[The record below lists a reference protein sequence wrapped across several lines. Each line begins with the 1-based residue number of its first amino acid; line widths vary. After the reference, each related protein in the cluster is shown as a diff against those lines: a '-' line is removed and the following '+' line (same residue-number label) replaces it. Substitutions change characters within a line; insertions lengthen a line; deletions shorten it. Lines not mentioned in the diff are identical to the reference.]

1 MYKILKEIKKSIK
14 FQRLS
19 DLFRNEQKENIST
32 FHSNYLISF
41 VIDFILFFCLYIYLY
56 NSSKYYNKNIEE
68 NMISVPRGL
77 KEKYDIS
84 IFLSKAVMFRC
95 LTFIFFLFF
104 ENKTSYDLISFINF
118 LLHIFPSFMF
128 LMSLYINIG
137 FLIEKFYE
145 ISLRRIYVL
154 KSLKY
159 ILYFSL
165 LLIILLSLSVFIF
178 KIYKQSYFF
187 IESLMC
193 LIFLIIGF
201 LYLIYGRK
209 ISNFMQ
215 ESNNIRINNPL
226 AMKTVRSLINEKI
239 IGICFLIC
247 PAYIIVG
254 TIKGLIAIKFFGVW
268 YPTFIDLNLYDSIVF
283 FFCEL
288 LPSFIIGRKNKKWNN
303 FKIEELCNQTNMI
316 INDYGERPLLDK
328 EEKTSLIEKNNNNK
342 TIEETIDEIY
352 ENFEGKKR
360 INQSS
365 L

>member
-1 MYKILKEIKKSIK
+1 MYKILREIKKSIK
-14 FQRLS
+14 FKRIS
-19 DLFRNEQKENIST
+19 DLFRNDQDNNIST

-41 VIDFILFFCLYIYLY
+41 VIEFILFGCLYIYLY
-56 NSSKYYNKNIEE
+56 NSSKYYIKNIED

-84 IFLSKAVMFRC
+84 TFLLKAVIFRC
-95 LTFIFFLFF
+95 LTLIFFLFF

-128 LMSLYINIG
+128 LMCLYINIG

-209 ISNFMQ
+209 ISNFMK
-215 ESNNIRINNPL
+215 ESNSIRINNPI

-254 TIKGLIAIKFFGVW
+254 TIKGLVAIKFFGVW
-268 YPTFIDLNLYDSIVF
+268 YPTFIDLNLYDCIVF

-288 LPSFIIGRKNKKWNN
+288 VPSFIIGRTNKKWNN
-303 FKIEELCNQTNMI
+303 FKIEELCNQPNMM
-316 INDYGERPLLDK
+316 INDFGERPLIDK
-328 EEKTSLIEKNNNNK
+328 EEKVEIVEKNNK
-342 TIEETIDEIY
+342 TIEETMDEFF
-352 ENFEGKKR
+352 ENFEGKKK
-360 INQSS
+360 I
-365 L
+365 

>member
-84 IFLSKAVMFRC
+84 
-95 LTFIFFLFF
+95 F

-209 ISNFMQ
+209 ISNFMK

>member
-1 MYKILKEIKKSIK
+1 MYKILKEIKISIK
-14 FQRLS
+14 IQRLS
-19 DLFRNEQKENIST
+19 DLIRTDQTNNIST

-41 VIDFILFFCLYIYLY
+41 VIEFILFLGLYIYLY

-68 NMISVPRGL
+68 NLISVPRGL

-84 IFLSKAVMFRC
+84 IFLLKAVMFRC
-95 LTFIFFLFF
+95 LTLIFFLLF
-104 ENKTSYDLISFINF
+104 ENMTSYDLISFINF

-201 LYLIYGRK
+201 LYLIYGMK
-209 ISNFMQ
+209 ISNFMK
-215 ESNNIRINNPL
+215 ESNNIRINNPI
-226 AMKTVRSLINEKI
+226 AMKTVRNLINEKI
-239 IGICFLIC
+239 IGICFLVC

-254 TIKGLIAIKFFGVW
+254 TIKGLVAIKFFGVW
-268 YPTFIDLNLYDSIVF
+268 YPTFIDLNLYDCIVF

-288 LPSFIIGRKNKKWNN
+288 LPSFVIGRKNKKWNN
-303 FKIEELCNQTNMI
+303 FKIEELCNQPNMI
-316 INDYGERPLLDK
+316 INDNGERPLLDE
-328 EEKTSLIEKNNNNK
+328 EEKEQLIEKKNNNK
-342 TIEETIDEIY
+342 TIEVKMNEFF
-352 ENFEGKKR
+352 ENFEGKKE
-360 INQSS
+360 
-365 L
+365 

>member
-165 LLIILLSLSVFIF
+165 LLSIPYMSSYWIEDAVIRFDSV
-178 KIYKQSYFF
+178 S
-187 IESLMC
+187 
-193 LIFLIIGF
+193 
-201 LYLIYGRK
+201 
-209 ISNFMQ
+209 
-215 ESNNIRINNPL
+215 
-226 AMKTVRSLINEKI
+226 
-239 IGICFLIC
+239 
-247 PAYIIVG
+247 
-254 TIKGLIAIKFFGVW
+254 
-268 YPTFIDLNLYDSIVF
+268 DSSR
-283 FFCEL
+283 E
-288 LPSFIIGRKNKKWNN
+288 
-303 FKIEELCNQTNMI
+303 
-316 INDYGERPLLDK
+316 
-328 EEKTSLIEKNNNNK
+328 
-342 TIEETIDEIY
+342 
-352 ENFEGKKR
+352 
-360 INQSS
+360 
-365 L
+365 

>member
-1 MYKILKEIKKSIK
+1 MYKIIREIKKSIK
-14 FQRLS
+14 LHRLS
-19 DLFRNEQKENIST
+19 DLFRNEQENNIAI

-41 VIDFILFFCLYIYLY
+41 VIEFILFGGLSIYLY
-56 NSSKYYNKNIEE
+56 KSSKYYNKNIED

-84 IFLSKAVMFRC
+84 IFLLKAVMFRC
-95 LTFIFFLFF
+95 LTLIFFLFF
-104 ENKTSYDLISFINF
+104 ENKTSYDLISYINF

-145 ISLRRIYVL
+145 ISLRRIYIS

-165 LLIILLSLSVFIF
+165 LLIILLSLSVFFF
-178 KIYKQSYFF
+178 KIYKESYFF

-201 LYLIYGRK
+201 LYLIYGKK
-209 ISNFMQ
+209 ISNFMK
-215 ESNNIRINNPL
+215 ESNNIRINNPI

-254 TIKGLIAIKFFGVW
+254 TIKGLVAINFFGVW
-268 YPTFIDLNLYDSIVF
+268 YPTFIDLNLYDCIAF

-288 LPSFIIGRKNKKWNN
+288 LPSFIIGRTNKKWNN
-303 FKIEELCNQTNMI
+303 FKIEELCNQPNMI
-316 INDYGERPLLDK
+316 INDLGERPLLDR
-328 EEKTSLIEKNNNNK
+328 EERVEIVEKSK
-342 TIEETIDEIY
+342 TIEEKMDEFF
-352 ENFEGKKR
+352 ENFEGKKK
-360 INQSS
+360 I
-365 L
+365 

>member
-1 MYKILKEIKKSIK
+1 MK
-14 FQRLS
+14 
-19 DLFRNEQKENIST
+19 
-32 FHSNYLISF
+32 
-41 VIDFILFFCLYIYLY
+41 
-56 NSSKYYNKNIEE
+56 
-68 NMISVPRGL
+68 
-77 KEKYDIS
+77 
-84 IFLSKAVMFRC
+84 
-95 LTFIFFLFF
+95 
-104 ENKTSYDLISFINF
+104 
-118 LLHIFPSFMF
+118 
-128 LMSLYINIG
+128 
-137 FLIEKFYE
+137 
-145 ISLRRIYVL
+145 
-154 KSLKY
+154 
-159 ILYFSL
+159 
-165 LLIILLSLSVFIF
+165 
-178 KIYKQSYFF
+178 
-187 IESLMC
+187 
-193 LIFLIIGF
+193 
-201 LYLIYGRK
+201 
-209 ISNFMQ
+209 

-360 INQSS
+360 VNQSS